1 MLMWDLLSRSI
12 AAFQKETYYLNMCAN
27 LEKYEEKKLD
37 QLLVIL
43 SCYSHIEIHERL
55 MKD

>member
-1 MLMWDLLSRSI
+1 MWDLLSRSI